1 MHVIAQKRFIIIIV
15 VTVVVLV
22 VVHGVGNM
30 AFIIFYIKI
39 RLNFNKRKSYIK
51 VAISFDAREMNPQIN
66 RNTEKRENERKK

>member
-15 VTVVVLV
+15 VTVVVV